1 MIFYSEGFFILD
13 FLFSRLFN
21 CLKSNTL
28 KVLHSKS
35 VETIAIPPPI
45 KAEKKG
51 VNIYKHILEIK
62 LPSKLQGAI
71 INVYLKD
78 VINKLIFKFGTVF
91 LIFFKFNKDIV
102 VIDRKNETITLL
114 MPIIGVNIIKLTNK
128 TIDPKM

>member
-45 KAEKKG
+45 KAEKNG
-51 VNIYKHILEIK
+51 VNTYKHILEIK
-62 LPSKLQGAI
+62 CPSRLQGI
-71 INVYLKD
+71 IISEYLI
-78 VINKLIFKFGTVF
+78 VRENKLSEKFGIALFMFLIFKSAIK
-91 LIFFKFNKDIV
+91 LIDE
-102 VIDRKNETITLL
+102 KNEIIIEF
-114 MPIIGVNIIKLTNK
+114 MPTSGVNIIKHANNN
-128 TIDPKM
+128 IEPKI